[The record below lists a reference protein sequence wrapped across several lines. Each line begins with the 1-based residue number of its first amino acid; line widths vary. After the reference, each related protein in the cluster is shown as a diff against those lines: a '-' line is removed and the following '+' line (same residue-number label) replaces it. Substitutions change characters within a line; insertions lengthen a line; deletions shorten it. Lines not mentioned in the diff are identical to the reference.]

1 MANATKTVTIRVAP
15 GLAND
20 LKHMQLVEAN
30 VLKLLGCPTCH
41 SGFRLEWQEEI
52 EFLARANGE
61 VVGVNQILAR
71 SAGEHE

>member
-1 MANATKTVTIRVAP
+1 
-15 GLAND
+15 
-20 LKHMQLVEAN
+20 MQLVEAN